1 MLTVKQRAM
10 KKIAKIT
17 LVLLLMIGIGLS
29 CTKKF
34 EEMNTSPNSPTD
46 VPAINTFTGVCVSG
60 PTNWLGGWIQH
71 TYLGCWSQQW
81 TKIQYIDEDK
91 YLVRPSDMDGFFN
104 SHYSTCLKNLR
115 IVLDKTADYESTTT
129 DLTDDGLHAAGMI
142 LTAWNYAQLTD
153 VFGDVPY
160 FHAIEGFSA
169 TGDLTP
175 AYDPQEQIYKSIID
189 TVLVKANDILKAI
202 DASPLPTK
210 NFGAGDVIYGGDPA
224 KWRKFSNSL
233 RLRLLNRASDAWTDA
248 DARIQAML
256 SDEGSWPIMT
266 SNDDNC
272 KLDFPGA
279 APYKNP
285 IYNTLFSRTDQG
297 ISQTA
302 VDFMKLR
309 NDPRLPVFAQPRA
322 EDGDYVGQ
330 QNGAARQPPMAKR
343 SLLGVAIAYTAN
355 APLMILQY
363 AEVKFYIAEYMA
375 RKNQNAKA
383 TYEEGIQA
391 SFDLWGVGAGADA
404 YLAGE
409 HVAYNQAKAIEL
421 ITEQKWMA
429 IFGQGVEAF
438 AEIRRTHTPA
448 RIFQYEL
455 EATEFPG
462 RGLPVRMAYS
472 TAEESYNGKNL
483 VEAKTRQGIESI
495 DGSMFGARV
504 WWDTKM
510 QPVPTVKDP
519 QKDY

>member
-1 MLTVKQRAM
+1 M
-10 KKIAKIT
+10 KKIAKIS
-17 LVLLLMIGIGLS
+17 LMLLLALGIGFS
-29 CTKKF
+29 CTKNF

-46 VPAINTFTGVCVSG
+46 VPAISIFTSVCVSG

-91 YLVRPSDMDGFFN
+91 YQVRPSDMDGFFN
-104 SHYSTCLKNLR
+104 SHYSGCLKNLK
-115 IVLDKTADYESTTT
+115 IIKDKTADYATTTT
-129 DLTDDGLHAAGMI
+129 DFRDDALYAAAMV
-142 LTAWNYAQLTD
+142 LTAWNYSQLTD

-175 AYDPQEQIYKSIID
+175 AYDPQELIYKSIID
-189 TVLVKANDILKAI
+189 TVLVKANEILANSI
-202 DASPLPTK
+202 E
-210 NFGAGDVIYGGDPA
+210 NFGAGDVLYGGDPA

-233 RLRLLNRASDAWTDA
+233 RLRLLNRASDAWPEA
-248 DARIQAML
+248 DTRIQAML
-256 SDEGSWPIMT
+256 ADPGTWPIME

-272 KLDFPGA
+272 KLVFPGE

-309 NDPRLPVFAQPRA
+309 TDPRLPVFAQPRA

-343 SLLGVAIAYTAN
+343 SLLGVAVAYTAN
-355 APLMILQY
+355 APLNILQY

-383 TYEEGIQA
+383 VYEEAIRA
-391 SFDLWGVGAGADA
+391 SLDYWGVGGSADA

-409 HVAYNQAKAIEL
+409 HVAYDQAKAIEL
-421 ITEQKWMA
+421 ITEQKWIA

-455 EATEFPG
+455 EATVFPG

-483 VEAKTRQGIESI
+483 IEAKTRQGIESI

>member
-17 LVLLLMIGIGLS
+17 LMLLLMVGIGLS

-46 VPAINTFTGVCVSG
+46 VPAINIFTGVCISDVG
-60 PTNWLGGWIQH
+60 GWLGGWIQH

-91 YLVRPSDMDGFFN
+91 YQVRAAQTDDFFGT
-104 SHYSTCLKNLR
+104 HYQGCMKNLT
-115 IVLDKTADYESTTT
+115 IILDKTADYATTT
-129 DLTDDGLHAAGMI
+129 SDFRDDGIHAAALVLM
-142 LTAWNYAQLTD
+142 AWNYAQLTD

-160 FHAIEGFSA
+160 FHALEGFSA

-175 AYDPQEQIYKSIID
+175 AYDPQELIYKSLID
-189 TVLVKANDILKAI
+189 TLLPKANEILAGTS
-202 DASPLPTK
+202 A
-210 NFGAGDVIYGGDPA
+210 NFGSGDLIYGGDPA
-224 KWRKFSNSL
+224 LWRKFCNSL
-233 RLRLLNRASDAWTDA
+233 RLRLLNRATDAWADA
-248 DARIQAML
+248 DTRINDML
-256 SDEGSWPIMT
+256 GNPGLWPIMT

-272 KLDFPGA
+272 KLIYPGA

-309 NDPRLPVFAQPRA
+309 NDPRLPVFAQPRV
-322 EDGDYVGQ
+322 EDGEYVGQ

-343 SLLGVAIAYTAN
+343 SLLGIAIAYTAD
-355 APLMILQY
+355 APLYILQY
-363 AEVKFYIAEYMA
+363 SEVKFYIAEHMA
-375 RKNQNAKA
+375 RKNENAK
-383 TYEEGIQA
+383 TMYEDAIKA
-391 SFDLWGVGAGADA
+391 SLDLWGVGDAADA

-409 HVAYNQAKAIEL
+409 KVAYSQSKAIEL

-429 IFGQGVEAF
+429 IFGQGVEAY
-438 AEIRRTHTPA
+438 AEVRRTHTPS
-448 RIFQYEL
+448 RIFEYEL
-455 EATEFPG
+455 EATEYPG
-462 RGLPVRMAYS
+462 RGLPLRLSYS
-472 TAEESYNGKNL
+472 PAEESYNGKNL
-483 VEAKTRQGIESI
+483 IEAKTRQGIEGI
-495 DGSMFGARV
+495 DNGMFGARV

-510 QPVPTVKDP
+510 QPIPTVKDP